1 MSDFE
6 MPDLTGAA
14 DAQLFEM
21 YGLILAQLKA
31 RHLIRTANAPAGDYA
46 EHLVARA
53 LGGDLAPNSE
63 KSFDVAAPQYGRVQV
78 KARVVGKKITAGQ
91 RQTSPFRSHDY
102 EHAALVMLSNA
113 DYSVRQAVLVSR
125 QMVEDRAVFRKHVN
139 GSILFMRPELMDHS
153 DAIDITELLRA
164 AASTDSSA

>member
-1 MSDFE
+1 MSEFE
-6 MPDLTGAA
+6 IPDLGGAT

-21 YGLILAQLKA
+21 YGLILATL
-31 RHLIRTANAPAGDYA
+31 RTRELIRTANAPAGDYA
-46 EHLVARA
+46 EYLVARA

-63 KSFDVAAPQYGRVQV
+63 KSFDVAAPEHGRVQV
-78 KARVVGKKITAGQ
+78 KARVVGEKITAGQ

-102 EHAALVMLSNA
+102 EYAALVMLSSA

-153 DAIDITELLRA
+153 DAIDITERLRA
-164 AASTDSSA
+164 VASGD